1 MKIGDTTA
9 TYINYL
15 LSCAE
20 SLGASV
26 PRLLADADLNP
37 RELQD
42 GDNRIDLIYLMR
54 LGYGAIRQTGH
65 PEIGLLSGSQSNVSV
80 FGYVGLAA
88 MTAPTLGDALRI
100 LTEYE
105 ALQGRCYRG
114 SSRLECHPDGA
125 RLAFYSIAPY
135 NDYTYFVVD
144 AVLSGWVAL
153 IHWITGRND
162 LITEAQ
168 IEFSTPAYYEC
179 YPAAFPCPVHF
190 HQEINALVLKNGALD
205 IPLIHRDPTLH
216 ASLLKT
222 CDQLLTQVALADSY
236 RNKVLKVLGTM
247 LHGKTPSIEE
257 VAQQLCIPP
266 WTLRRKLKDEDTA
279 FQTLVDEMRRDVA
292 LSYMKNTG
300 LSFGEIAYLLGFSTP
315 GAFQRAFK
323 RWSGTTPGEYRKTLE
338 SDRKS

>member
-65 PEIGLLSGSQSNVSV
+65 PEIGLLSGSQSPVSL
-80 FGYVGLAA
+80 FGYGGLAA
-88 MTAPTLGDALRI
+88 MTAPTLGDALQV
-100 LTEYE
+100 LVDYE

-114 SSRLECHPDGA
+114 SSQLTRGPAGA
-125 RLAFYSIAPY
+125 RLSFYSIAPY

-144 AVLSGWVAL
+144 AVLSGWVSF
-153 IHWITGRND
+153 IRWITGRND
-162 LITEAQ
+162 LIAEAHV
-168 IEFSTPAYYEC
+168 EFSTPAYYEY
-179 YPAAFPCPVHF
+179 YPLAFPCPVHF
-190 HQEINALVLKNGALD
+190 HQEINALVLKPGALD
-205 IPLIHRDPTLH
+205 TPLLHRDPTLH

-222 CDQLLTQVALADSY
+222 CDQLLTQIALADSY

-247 LHGKTPSIEE
+247 LHGKTPTIEE
-257 VAQQLCIPP
+257 VALQLCIPP

-323 RWSGTTPGEYRKTLE
+323 RWSGTTPGEYRKSLE
-338 SDRKS
+338 SERKS

>member
-9 TYINYL
+9 SYINYL
-15 LSCAE
+15 LTCAE
-20 SLGASV
+20 ELGASI

-42 GDNRIDLIYLMR
+42 GENRIDLIYLMR
-54 LGYGAIRQTGH
+54 LGHSAIRQTGH
-65 PEIGLLSGSQSNVSV
+65 PEIGLLLGQQSNLTL
-80 FGYVGLAA
+80 GGHTGLAA
-88 MTAPTLGDALRI
+88 MTAQTLDDALRI
-100 LTEYE
+100 VTDYE

-114 SSRLECHPDGA
+114 SSQLVRQPDGA
-125 RLAFYSIAPY
+125 RLTFYSIAPY

-144 AVLSGWVAL
+144 AVLSSWAAF

-162 LITEAQ
+162 LLQAAL
-168 IEFSTPAYYEC
+168 IEFPMPAYYQSYE
-179 YPAAFPCPVHF
+179 AAFPCPVHF
-190 HQEINALVLKNGALD
+190 HQEVNALVLKPEALTT
-205 IPLIHRDPTLH
+205 PLLHRNPTLH
-216 ASLLKT
+216 TSLLQN
-222 CDQLLTQVALADSY
+222 CDQLLNQIALADSY

-279 FQTLVDEMRRDVA
+279 FQILVDEMRRDVA
-292 LSYMKNTG
+292 LSYMKNTS
-300 LSFGEIAYLLGFSTP
+300 LSFGEISYLLGFSTP

-323 RWSGTTPGEYRKTLE
+323 RWAGTTPGEYRKTLE
-338 SDRKS
+338 PDRKN